1 MPRAWSNLQ
10 QTRLRHGRPM
20 SAADPTPEDGP
31 EQTFLEH
38 LAELR
43 NRLLRAVVIVLVAFL
58 AMVPFA
64 RHINGVLA
72 EPLLS
77 RLPAGGQL
85 VAIEVAG
92 PFLTPIKLAF
102 FLAIFATMP
111 LILYQLW
118 AFVAPALYRNEKR
131 LAMPL
136 LISSAALFY
145 LGCAFAYFLVMP
157 VVFGFLA
164 SVTPDG
170 VAMMTDIGRYLDF
183 VIMLFLAFGLCF
195 EVPVAT
201 VIVVATGWLSI
212 EQLKSSRPYVIVGAF
227 VIGAIFTPPDVV
239 SQIMLAVPMCLLFE
253 LGLIAARMMVR
264 PDTDERAASTPVD
277 R

>member
-1 MPRAWSNLQ
+1 MTAP
-10 QTRLRHGRPM
+10 
-20 SAADPTPEDGP
+20 DPIPDDAP
-31 EQTFLEH
+31 EQSFIEH
-38 LAELR
+38 LTELR
-43 NRLLRAVVIVLVAFL
+43 NRLLRAIVAVLIAFL
-58 AMVPFA
+58 ALVPFA
-64 RHINGVLA
+64 RRIYGWLA

-77 RLPAGGQL
+77 RLPEGGQL

-92 PFLTPIKLAF
+92 PFLTPMKLAF
-102 FLAIFATMP
+102 FVALFVTMP
-111 LILYQLW
+111 IVLYQLW
-118 AFVAPALYRNEKR
+118 AFVAPALYKNEKR

-136 LISSAALFY
+136 LVSSTVLFY

-201 VIVVATGWLSI
+201 VIIVASGWVDI
-212 EQLKSSRPYVIVGAF
+212 EQLRRSRPYVIVGAF
-227 VIGAIFTPPDVV
+227 VIGAIFTPPDVI

-253 LGLIAARMMVR
+253 LGLFAANALIRK
-264 PDTDERAASTPVD
+264 RANDATSSI
-277 R
+277 RE

>member
-1 MPRAWSNLQ
+1 MNA
-10 QTRLRHGRPM
+10 
-20 SAADPTPEDGP
+20 PEPPQDEGA
-31 EQTFLEH
+31 EQTFFEH
-38 LAELR
+38 LGELR
-43 NRLLRAVVIVLVAFL
+43 DRLLRAVLIVLVAFL
-58 AMVPFA
+58 ALVPFA
-64 RHINGVLA
+64 RQLYGYFA

-77 RLPAGGQL
+77 RLPEGGQL

-102 FLAIFATMP
+102 FVALFATMP
-111 LILYQLW
+111 LVLYQLW

-136 LISSAALFY
+136 LISSSILFY
-145 LGCAFAYFLVMP
+145 AGCAFAYFLVMP

-183 VIMLFLAFGLCF
+183 VLMLFLAFGLCF

-212 EQLKSSRPYVIVGAF
+212 EQLKASRPYVIVGAF

-253 LGLIAARMMVR
+253 LGLIAARTVVR
-264 PDTDERAASTPVD
+264 PEPDRHSTSTQID

>member
-1 MPRAWSNLQ
+1 
-10 QTRLRHGRPM
+10 M
-20 SAADPTPEDGP
+20 SAPDPAPDDAP

-43 NRLLRAVVIVLVAFL
+43 NRLLRAVAVILVAFVVL
-58 AMVPFA
+58 IPFA
-64 RHINGVLA
+64 QRLYGWLA

-77 RLPAGGQL
+77 RLPQGGQL
-85 VAIEVAG
+85 IAIEVAG
-92 PFLTPIKLAF
+92 PFLTPIKLTF
-102 FLAIFATMP
+102 FVALLVTMP
-111 LILYQLW
+111 LVLYQLW

-131 LAMPL
+131 LAVPL
-136 LISSAALFY
+136 LVSSTILFY

-164 SVTPDG
+164 SVTPEG

-183 VIMLFLAFGLCF
+183 VLMLFLAFGLCF

-212 EQLKSSRPYVIVGAF
+212 DQLKRSRPYMIVGAF
-227 VIGAIFTPPDVV
+227 VIGAIFTPPDVI

-253 LGLIAARMMVR
+253 LGLFA
-264 PDTDERAASTPVD
+264 AASLIRPQAPTDNPSSA
-277 R
+277 RRGGA